1 MSEYLVRV
9 ELYDAG
15 IEDYEFLHNAM
26 SGIGMHKFLH
36 IQGLDLKALPDG
48 TYFGASSLT
57 AIALR
62 DRVFAISRP
71 LSSDE
76 PSIFVAQVS
85 DWASYLHSLN

>member
-9 ELYDAG
+9 EIYDAS

-26 SGIGMHKFLH
+26 SGIGMYKSLH

-48 TYFGASSLT
+48 TYFGASLLT

-62 DRVFAISRP
+62 DRVLAISRP

-85 DWASYLHSLN
+85 DWASCLHSLN